1 MPTSRYPRR
10 SSVRRKTSWAVGPTS
25 SGVQTITAP
34 SVTLMT
40 LGSQV
45 LEDGLTLTRI
55 RGELDL
61 AIRTADAD
69 GSGMHGAFGICYMT
83 ENAFGIGSTAVPDPV
98 ADEFWNGW
106 IWHRYWSVFEQL
118 TGSTNGYGFVRL
130 EIDSKAQRKEKAAD
144 VLVGVLTVAEVGTI
158 VMDVV
163 MRSRILVKL
172 P

>member
-1 MPTSRYPRR
+1 MATSRFPRR
-10 SSVRRKTSWAVGPTS
+10 NSQRRKTSWAVGPTS
-25 SGVQTITAP
+25 NGFQTITA
-34 SVTLMT
+34 SAVTLMT

-61 AIRTADAD
+61 FIRTAATI
-69 GSGMHGAFGICYMT
+69 GEGFHGAFGICYMA
-83 ENAFGIGSTAVPDPV
+83 ENAFGIGATAVPAPV

-106 IWHRYWSVFEQL
+106 IWHRYFNVFREIDPGAN
-118 TGSTNGYGFVRL
+118 GSAFVRL
-130 EIDSKAQRKEKAAD
+130 EIDSKAQRKEKASD
-144 VLVGVLTVAEVGTI
+144 VLVGVLDTTEVGTI
-158 VMDVV
+158 VMDVT